1 MKGIR
6 IFPCHGYHR
15 DMNVSNKNGNI
26 HMTNEMIMGWGS
38 FGSYTARGFY
48 DGPVEF
54 QPLWG
59 LSDCGHLH
67 FIRKYFGGYGP
78 ILLVEIASW
87 MEIQSQIPYQPA
99 KSQLLYLALR
109 LRHSVVVFMISQGTN
124 QRESKK
130 TCPFLTVMNTHWKH
144 WRNGS

>member
-1 MKGIR
+1 
-6 IFPCHGYHR
+6 
-15 DMNVSNKNGNI
+15 MNVPNKNGNI

-87 MEIQSQIPYQPA
+87 MGIQSQIP
-99 KSQLLYLALR
+99 
-109 LRHSVVVFMISQGTN
+109 
-124 QRESKK
+124 
-130 TCPFLTVMNTHWKH
+130 
-144 WRNGS
+144 